1 MDRTDRKK
9 LYFDA
14 VLHPHASLG
23 RRGFLALMLFVSG
36 VSFTAGLA
44 FFLMGA
50 WPVVGFFG
58 LDVLLIYIAFRV
70 SFRRARLYET
80 VELSDSEL
88 AIRRHLPN
96 GQVVK
101 WTFQPYWARVELIG
115 KAIGGPLLA
124 IRSHG
129 KYLVFG
135 SFLTAD
141 ERSDFADALREA
153 LDLHR
158 GGHRFTA
165 AAQLPDAG

>member
-1 MDRTDRKK
+1 MAGADGKT

-23 RRGFLALMLFVSG
+23 RRGFLALMLFVSI
-36 VSFTAGLA
+36 VSLTVGLA

-50 WPVVGFFG
+50 WPVIGFFG

-80 VELSDSEL
+80 VKLSDSEL

-96 GQVVK
+96 GRIVK

-135 SFLTAD
+135 NFLTTD
-141 ERSDFADALREA
+141 ERSEFAGALREA

-158 GGHRFTA
+158 GGHHFVTA
-165 AAQLPDAG
+165 RDAPEPT

>member
-1 MDRTDRKK
+1 MAGADGKT

-23 RRGFLALMLFVSG
+23 RRGFLALMLFVSA

-80 VELSDSEL
+80 VSLSDSEL
-88 AIRRHLPN
+88 AIHRHLPN

-101 WTFQPYWARVELIG
+101 WTFQPYWARVELLG

-124 IRSHG
+124 VRSHG
-129 KYLVFG
+129 KYLIFG
-135 SFLTAD
+135 RFLTTD
-141 ERSDFADALREA
+141 ERSEFARALGEA

-158 GGHRFTA
+158 GGNRFITA
-165 AAQLPDAG
+165 DDAGEPT